1 MANAV
6 PETIKRNYGSNSAGE
21 RGTIQTEGSIWLETR
36 GLNTMACVGDHVRL
50 ASHLMQ
56 SDPPT
61 YYNGWWKPIQKSHSH
76 MLSSLWPHLILL
88 PLLSPILDVLSTLH
102 LRALRW
108 LFLLPRCSSCLSMPH
123 LLSHLC
129 SNVIFSIKPNLI
141 SLSKITLP
149 PDPIKCACLLS
160 LFFTVTTHPLP

>member
-1 MANAV
+1 
-6 PETIKRNYGSNSAGE
+6 
-21 RGTIQTEGSIWLETR
+21 
-36 GLNTMACVGDHVRL
+36 MACVGDHVRL

-76 MLSSLWPHLILL
+76 MLSSLWPHLVLLL
-88 PLLSPILDVLSTLH
+88 PLLSPLLDVLSTLH

-108 LFLLPRCSSCLSMPH
+108 LFLLPRCSSSVYPCLTSFRG
-123 LLSHLC
+123 LG
-129 SNVIFSIKPNLI
+129 SNVIFSIKPDLI

-160 LFFTVTTHPLP
+160 LFFTVTTSPFHKNTMKAKILVFFPKVCQVPRTVAGTQ